1 MISGKYKEIEK
12 KKKNKLRNEDLLG
25 IVPDSM
31 LKWFYYSNQWENWLT
46 QKKRLCMTKDN
57 SLICPFHNKNTLR
70 KIGLY
75 SIYNHILIVIF
86 KLH

>member
-31 LKWFYYSNQWENWLT
+31 LK
-46 QKKRLCMTKDN
+46 
-57 SLICPFHNKNTLR
+57 
-70 KIGLY
+70 
-75 SIYNHILIVIF
+75 
-86 KLH
+86 